1 MSNTTRAPSTR
12 KTVPGMG
19 RIFQRGQTFWIAYYR
34 HGKEHRESTH
44 SVNENDAMKLLKK
57 RYGEIASRRFV
68 GPQEE
73 RVMFEDLVKGIERDY
88 ELRGLRSARA
98 AKGRMM
104 HLKKAFAGMR
114 ALDITPDRV
123 RDYQAHRRKEKAAP
137 ATVNRETS
145 HLARAFRIAV
155 KSCLLTVVPPFPNRL
170 EESAPRQGFFEH
182 AEYLAVREHLTPAV
196 YQDIL
201 DFAYYSGWR
210 RGEVIGLSWRE
221 IDMAGSVIRLDPERS
236 KTRTGRLLPMSQP
249 LKEVLQRR
257 VAARRLDCLMVFH
270 HDGDEDMNDWWKAW
284 KAACKLAG
292 LPGKKLH
299 DCRRTAARNMI
310 RSGTPER
317 VAMQLTGHKTRS
329 VFDRYNIVSESDLR
343 AGVERLAAY
352 VKKLPKETIVEPLKK
367 AGKARG

>member
-1 MSNTTRAPSTR
+1 
-12 KTVPGMG
+12 
-19 RIFQRGQTFWIAYYR
+19 
-34 HGKEHRESTH
+34 
-44 SVNENDAMKLLKK
+44 
-57 RYGEIASRRFV
+57 
-68 GPQEE
+68 
-73 RVMFEDLVKGIERDY
+73 MFEDLVKGIERDY

-98 AKGRMM
+98 ANGRMM

-123 RDYQAHRRKEKAAP
+123 RDYQAHRRKEKASP

-155 KSCLLTVVPPFPNRL
+155 KSCQLTVVPPFPNRL

-210 RGEVIGLSWRE
+210 RGEVIGLTWRE
-221 IDMAGSVIRLDPERS
+221 IDMAGSVIRLDPDRS

-270 HDGDEDMNDWWKAW
+270 DAGDEDMNDWWKAW

-329 VFDRYNIVSESDLR
+329 VFDRYNIVSEGDLR
-343 AGVERLAAY
+343 AGVDRLAAY
-352 VKKLPKETIVEPLKK
+352 REK
-367 AGKARG
+367 ATEGNDR